1 MPVLDLITSPV
12 CMEFAIAL
20 DLESN
25 VPLHRQVYEAFRQ
38 LILSG
43 KLSPKQ
49 RLPSTRTLAKSLAI
63 SRATAVQSYEQLIS
77 EGYLQTVG
85 GAGTYVCDFLP
96 EDLLHPKPIE
106 QSKIYC
112 TADNLSLS
120 TYGSSLITDAPLYSP
135 RLAKPIEFRYG
146 QPALDAFPLKLW
158 RQLISRHCRQSD
170 RLMLDY
176 ATDSLGYQ
184 PLREAI
190 ARYLIQSRA
199 VQCNADQVL
208 IVSGSQQALNLVSRV
223 AIDRGDGIALEDPG
237 YLGARH
243 VFLSQGAKLYPLP
256 VDRSGMLVEKLS
268 QHSPHIKLVY
278 VTPSHQFPTGAVLSL
293 SRRLELLAWA
303 EQAGGLIIEDDYDSE
318 FRYEGRPIPALQ
330 GLDRT
335 SSVVYIGTFSK
346 VLFPSLRIAYLVV
359 PPRLVNVF
367 ARAKWLADRQSPL
380 LEQYV
385 LADFINE
392 GHLERHI
399 RRMKALYD
407 GRRQTLV
414 RSLITYLGD
423 RVTIMGENAG
433 MHLMVRLSTNLSDRT
448 LIERAA
454 GVGVGLV
461 SARQYY
467 LENIPT
473 CEFVLG
479 YADLDAAEI
488 ETGVQKLAAVID

>member
-1 MPVLDLITSPV
+1 
-12 CMEFAIAL
+12 MEFAIAL
-20 DLESN
+20 DFESN
-25 VPLHRQVYEAFRQ
+25 VPLHRQLYEAFRQ

-43 KLSPKQ
+43 KLLPKQ

-85 GAGTYVCDFLP
+85 GAGTYVCDRLP
-96 EDLLHPKPIE
+96 EDLLHSKPIE
-106 QSKIYC
+106 QTKIYC
-112 TADNLSLS
+112 TANNPNLS
-120 TYGSSLITDAPLYSP
+120 TYGASLITDAPLYSP

-146 QPALDAFPLKLW
+146 QPALDAFPLNLW
-158 RQLISRHCRQSD
+158 RQLISRHCRHD

-176 ATDSLGYQ
+176 ANDSLGYQ

-208 IVSGSQQALNLVSRV
+208 IVSGSQQALDLVSRV
-223 AIDRGDGIALEDPG
+223 VIDRGNGIAVEDPG

-303 EQAGGLIIEDDYDSE
+303 EQAGVLIIEDDYDSE

-335 SSVVYIGTFSK
+335 GSVVYIGTFSK

-407 GRRQTLV
+407 GRRQAIV
-414 RSLITYLGD
+414 RSLITYFGD
-423 RVTIMGENAG
+423 RVTILGENAG
-433 MHLMVRLSTNLSDRT
+433 MHLMVRLSTNLSDRII
-448 LIERAA
+448 IERAA

-467 LENIPT
+467 LESVST
-473 CEFVLG
+473 GEFILG
-479 YADLDAAEI
+479 YADLNAAEI
-488 ETGVQKLAAVID
+488 EIGVQKLAAVID